1 MPSWKLSFASA
12 MLRSGYSLLE
22 YLSISQIIY
31 KGKSRYEEAYLKVE
45 TDDLDLGYFVQY
57 HLRVL
62 RLSIESF
69 KSYAEQKLKEQ
80 EGLTP
85 ILRIGGL
92 NERQMQILRLYQES
106 ESLVLTGREVEQRFG
121 VSQPTAKS
129 DLKGLVERG
138 FLDEIA
144 YNKVKRGYLKST
156 HFDELL
162 DEASAR

>member
-1 MPSWKLSFASA
+1 MLWAYYLNDKLQNLYRFWSFSTFAQWSH
-12 MLRSGYSLLE
+12 
-22 YLSISQIIY
+22 
-31 KGKSRYEEAYLKVE
+31 KGKSQYEEAYLKEE

-57 HLRVL
+57 HLRVR

-69 KSYAEQKLKEQ
+69 KRYAEQKLKEQ
-80 EGLTP
+80 ECLTP

-129 DLKGLVERG
+129 DLKGLARQG

-144 YNKVKRGYLKST
+144 YNKVKRGYLKSSR
-156 HFDELL
+156 FDELL
-162 DEASAR
+162 DEASVR